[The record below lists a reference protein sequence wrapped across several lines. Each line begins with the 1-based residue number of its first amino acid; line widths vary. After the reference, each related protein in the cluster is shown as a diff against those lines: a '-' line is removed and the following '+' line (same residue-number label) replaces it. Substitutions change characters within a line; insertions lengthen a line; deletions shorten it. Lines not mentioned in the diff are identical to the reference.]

1 MSEDTIFTQERIYT
15 QGCIS
20 KMKNKGKASSY
31 PHAKK
36 DSEEEGNEFAIRF
49 SFFKSKAEIQKVLY

>member
-1 MSEDTIFTQERIYT
+1 
-15 QGCIS
+15 
-20 KMKNKGKASSY
+20 MKNKGKASSY